1 MDSPEFTMDSP
12 LKNGHVRGFCPCL
25 GAVGHFSSN
34 VAQGSGH
41 VIQRH
46 LQRWN
51 GKVFMNFNNPTI
63 SVQNKGFNK
72 CVHIYIYYIY
82 YIYIYIIY
90 IYKHLKYHFWDD
102 TWWCLFSKK
111 SSQKSSQ
118 ASGCHCWTSQKPRIS
133 SHERDIHSKIR
144 CRWLALVCR
153 TYPPWHDFL
162 TPLDL
167 FQNTSLFLPR
177 GT

>member
-1 MDSPEFTMDSP
+1 MLVYQRVTVFKNQLITMDSPEFTMDSP

-72 CVHIYIYYIY
+72 CVHIYIYILYIY
-82 YIYIYIIY
+82 YIYIIY
-90 IYKHLKYHFWDD
+90 ILYIYIQTPKIPFLGWYLMMLVQQKIIPKIIPSIRMPLLNITKAKNFI
-102 TWWCLFSKK
+102 TWTRHP
-111 SSQKSSQ
+111 Q
-118 ASGCHCWTSQKPRIS
+118 
-133 SHERDIHSKIR
+133 
-144 CRWLALVCR
+144 
-153 TYPPWHDFL
+153 
-162 TPLDL
+162 
-167 FQNTSLFLPR
+167 
-177 GT
+177 